1 MRLSSHSCQPSP
13 RRFIMLRVINI
24 QVWRD
29 SWGIRA
35 RNADRVI
42 PTRSKHSQQPRG
54 DWTVALP
61 PDLPTTPNAC
71 GSPEACSLRQ
81 VPNSIRLSLH
91 ACLVVGAR
99 PGIRRARV
107 CRFAAHAAL
116 GEQDH
121 RFRRSFA
128 IKNSVAGQEKPWI
141 LGIPSLAGPHEFA
154 NRRADQSHTA
164 DA

>member
-1 MRLSSHSCQPSP
+1 
-13 RRFIMLRVINI
+13 MLRVINI

-128 IKNSVAGQEKPWI
+128 IKNQCRAKKNHGFSVSHH
-141 LGIPSLAGPHEFA
+141 SLALTNPPIDGLIRSTRPMR
-154 NRRADQSHTA
+154 NRHARPLHCL
-164 DA
+164 